1 MTAILI
7 FIIATIVNV
16 TLSTIR
22 SLCTIKG
29 GKWLSA
35 TTNAICFGFYPL
47 IVMLTAKGTVAI
59 CLNMAITAIV
69 NFICVWI
76 IKFIEEKARKD
87 KLWLVKCTI
96 PNEMAEEMYEALE
109 MSDIPYTDIPVRD
122 YIVFDTYCTTQEE
135 TQMVKEFCTAVGG
148 KMFATEN
155 KL

>member
-35 TTNAICFGFYPL
+35 TANAINFGFYPL
-47 IVMLTAKGTVAI
+47 IIMLTAKGTVTIIA
-59 CLNMAITAIV
+59 NMLITAIV

-76 IKFIEEKARKD
+76 IKFVEEKARKD

-135 TQMVKEFCTAVGG
+135 TQMVKEFCTTAGG

>member
-1 MTAILI
+1 MTAILV
-7 FIIATIVNV
+7 FIIATIINV

-35 TTNAICFGFYPL
+35 TANAINFGFYPL
-47 IVMLTAKGTVAI
+47 IIMLTAKGTVTIIA
-59 CLNMAITAIV
+59 NMIITAIV

-76 IKFIEEKARKD
+76 IKLVEEKARKD

-96 PNEMAEEMYEALE
+96 PNEMAEDMYEALE
-109 MSDIPYTDIPVRD
+109 IDNIPYTDIPVRD
-122 YIVFDTYCTTQEE
+122 YIVFDTYCSTQEE
-135 TQMVKEFCTAVGG
+135 TQKIKEYCIAAGG

>member
-35 TTNAICFGFYPL
+35 TANAINFGFYPL
-47 IVMLTAKGTVAI
+47 IIMLTAKGTVTIIA
-59 CLNMAITAIV
+59 NMLITAIV

-76 IKFIEEKARKD
+76 IKLVEEKARKD

-96 PNEMAEEMYEALE
+96 PNEMAEDMYEALE
-109 MSDIPYTDIPVRD
+109 IDNIPYTDIPVRD
-122 YIVFDTYCTTQEE
+122 YIVFDTYCKTQEE
-135 TQMVKEFCTAVGG
+135 TQKIKKYCIAAGG

>member
-35 TTNAICFGFYPL
+35 TANAINFGFYPL
-47 IVMLTAKGTVAI
+47 IIMLTAKGTVTIIA
-59 CLNMAITAIV
+59 NMLITAIV

-76 IKFIEEKARKD
+76 IKLVEEKARKD

-96 PNEMAEEMYEALE
+96 PNEMAEDMYEALE
-109 MSDIPYTDIPVRD
+109 IDNIPYTDIPVRD
-122 YIVFDTYCTTQEE
+122 YIVFDTYCKTQEE
-135 TQMVKEFCTAVGG
+135 TQVVKEFCIAAGG

>member
-1 MTAILI
+1 MLI
-7 FIIATIVNV
+7 FIICTIINV

-22 SLCTIKG
+22 ALCTVKG

-59 CLNMAITAIV
+59 IYNMLITGIV
-69 NFICVWI
+69 NFICVWL
-76 IKFIEEKARKD
+76 IKYIEEKTKPE

-96 PNEMAEEMYEALE
+96 PNEMADDMRMGLKIA
-109 MSDIPYTDIPVRD
+109 DIPYSYVDIEKYV
-122 YIVFDTYCTTQEE
+122 VFDTYCQTQKE
-135 TQMVKEFCTAVGG
+135 TQMVTELCQAAGG

>member
-1 MTAILI
+1 MII
-7 FIIATIVNV
+7 FIICTIINV

-59 CLNMAITAIV
+59 INNMLITGVV
-69 NFICVWI
+69 NFICVWV
-76 IKFIEEKARKD
+76 IKYIEEKTKPE

-96 PNEMAEEMYEALE
+96 PNKMADDMRMLLKTANISYSYVNIEKY
-109 MSDIPYTDIPVRD
+109 V
-122 YIVFDTYCTTQEE
+122 VFDTYCQTQKE
-135 TQMVKEFCTAVGG
+135 TQIVTDLCQATGG

>member
-1 MTAILI
+1 MLI
-7 FIIATIVNV
+7 FIICTIINV

-59 CLNMAITAIV
+59 IYNMLITGIV
-69 NFICVWI
+69 NFICVWL
-76 IKFIEEKARKD
+76 IKYIEEKTKPE

-96 PNEMAEEMYEALE
+96 PNEMADDMRMGLKIA
-109 MSDIPYTDIPVRD
+109 DIPYSYVDIEKYV
-122 YIVFDTYCTTQEE
+122 VFDTYCQTQKE
-135 TQMVKEFCTAVGG
+135 TQMVTELCQAAGG

>member
-1 MTAILI
+1 MII
-7 FIIATIVNV
+7 FIICTIINV

-59 CLNMAITAIV
+59 IYNMLITGIV
-69 NFICVWI
+69 NFICVWV
-76 IKFIEEKARKD
+76 IKYIEEKTKPE

-96 PNEMAEEMYEALE
+96 PNEL
-109 MSDIPYTDIPVRD
+109 SDDMRMGLKTANISYSYVDIEKYV
-122 YIVFDTYCTTQEE
+122 VFDTYCQTQKE
-135 TQMVKEFCTAVGG
+135 TQMVTELCQAAGG

-155 KL
+155 KF

>member
-1 MTAILI
+1 MTAILV
-7 FIIATIVNV
+7 FIIATIINV

-35 TTNAICFGFYPL
+35 TANAINFGFYPL
-47 IVMLTAKGTVAI
+47 IIMLTAKGTVTIIA
-59 CLNMAITAIV
+59 NMIITAIV

-76 IKFIEEKARKD
+76 IKLVEEKARKD

-96 PNEMAEEMYEALE
+96 PNEMAEDMYEALE

-122 YIVFDTYCTTQEE
+122 YIIFDTYCTTQEE
-135 TQMVKEFCTAVGG
+135 TQMIKEFCIAAGG